1 MTKKKN
7 INFYKL
13 AHEIAASKDLT
24 HSEKLITAYLFTLF
38 DRGHQFFAT
47 NGYLSNR
54 LDVQKSVISPC
65 LTKLEKLGWITIAN
79 RNGNKRRISMSNN
92 PCVSGGFYRLYYGIA
107 ATKELTALEK
117 VLISYVLS
125 FTDNGKRFYA
135 KNAYVEHV
143 LDISKEGFNTARIKF
158 EKFGWIKVKYPKS
171 PRREIVIVEHPTVK
185 LPSNI
190 EEMVT
195 VEVPL
200 NLPLIDNKLPIN
212 DETMPLINDNNISN
226 KINDKRKEIKE
237 VITKV
242 NNTEIYP
249 SAFSSSNEI
258 SFNSS
263 KIEEISSTKE
273 ASPEALGDDNDIL
286 SISSYMN
293 EKGEIKP
300 ISTMITLNII
310 STEEKP
316 STESIS
322 NLDEVT
328 TSINLEG
335 EDAEE
340 LKAKFDVMDYL
351 SPLQSIELRKYIMSI
366 SHHIGKNFS
375 FEDATSE
382 IKKADKETIDA
393 LLDMMKRSK

>member
-13 AHEIAASKDLT
+13 AIEIAANKELT
-24 HSEKLITAYLFTLF
+24 HSEKLIATYLFTLF
-38 DRGHQFFAT
+38 DRGHQFYAT
-47 NGYLSNR
+47 NGYLANR

-79 RNGNKRRISMSNN
+79 RNGNKRRISVSNN
-92 PCVSGGFYRLYYGIA
+92 PCVSGDFYRLYYGIA
-107 ATKELTALEK
+107 SSKELTALEK
-117 VLISYVLS
+117 VLISYILS

-158 EKFGWIKVKYPKS
+158 EKLGWIKVKYPKS
-171 PRREIVIVEHPTVK
+171 PRREIVILEHPTVK

-200 NLPLIDNKLPIN
+200 NLPLIDDKLPIN
-212 DETMPLINDNNISN
+212 NETLPLINDNYISN

-237 VITKV
+237 VIKEE
-242 NNTEIYP
+242 NNTDIN
-249 SAFSSSNEI
+249 SSSFSSSNEI

-293 EKGEIKP
+293 EKGEYKP
-300 ISTMITLNII
+300 ISTMISLSTI
-310 STEEKP
+310 STGEKP
-316 STESIS
+316 STESLN
-322 NLDEVT
+322 NLDKVPS
-328 TSINLEG
+328 SINLEG
-335 EDAEE
+335 EDIKEPEE
-340 LKAKFDVMDYL
+340 NFDVFKYL
-351 SPLQSIELRKYIMSI
+351 TPIQSIELRKYIMSI
-366 SHHIGKNFS
+366 SHFIGKNLS
-375 FEDATSE
+375 FEDATVE
-382 IKKADKETIDA
+382 MKNADKETIDD
-393 LLDMMKRSK
+393 LLKMMKQPK